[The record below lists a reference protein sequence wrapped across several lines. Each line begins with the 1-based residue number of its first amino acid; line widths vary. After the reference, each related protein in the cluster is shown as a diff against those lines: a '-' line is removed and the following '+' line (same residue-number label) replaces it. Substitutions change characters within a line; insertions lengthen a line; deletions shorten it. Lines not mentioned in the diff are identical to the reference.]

1 MKNFEQLSAC
11 QMQQIKGGDNP
22 VVIISDGTSGFKAG
36 SDLNGKVQ

>member
-1 MKNFEQLSAC
+1 MKNFEQLSAN

-22 VVIISDGTSGFKAG
+22 IIITDGTAGFKAG